1 MVVGSSWL
9 VTCSLV
15 MLTLKSVAWGV
26 ALVVVS
32 QGLAA
37 SDPEAVAQFMN
48 GRFQVIYPDGRV
60 REFENRAY
68 FFTVS
73 RFSAD
78 GQAIIGSLGRDLVV
92 LNESFEILWK
102 VRPSN
107 PNILNMALSPSK
119 TQMAFI
125 AGTGGRISRWV

>member
-1 MVVGSSWL
+1 
-9 VTCSLV
+9 

-92 LNESFEILWK
+92 LNESFEIL
-102 VRPSN
+102 
-107 PNILNMALSPSK
+107 
-119 TQMAFI
+119 
-125 AGTGGRISRWV
+125 